1 MEFCPKCNFM
11 LYTKLSHELED
22 DETSPLKL
30 FNYCKNCGYQH
41 EVEGDN
47 KSVYKRNYE
56 NDFIA
61 DKILS
66 NKYTI
71 YDSALPRLNLKCV
84 NDQCITNND
93 DIDLNN
99 TIYIKDVPEELE
111 DSDFN
116 MEFNVLFN
124 DHMEMISDIKRV
136 QLTMAAII
144 IKQGIDKEEMVSKI
158 LDKITSPSKDSKLKG
173 LNIDKEFNKPDR
185 EVLYIKYDPEN
196 MKYLYMCV
204 NCGTSWL
211 GNN

>member
-1 MEFCPKCNFM
+1 MEFCPQCNFM
-11 LYTKLSHELED
+11 LYTKLSHEIDGD
-22 DETSPLKL
+22 DTSPLKL
-30 FNYCKNCGYQH
+30 FNYCKNCGYQN
-41 EVEGDN
+41 EVETDN

-71 YDSALPRLNLKCV
+71 YDSALPRLNLACV
-84 NDQCITNND
+84 NNDCITNHDEINND
-93 DIDLNN
+93 N
-99 TIYIKDVPEELE
+99 TIYIKDIPEELE
-111 DSDFN
+111 DQDFN
-116 MEFNVLFN
+116 DQINVEFSDLMEN
-124 DHMEMISDIKRV
+124 ISSIKRV
-136 QLTMAAII
+136 QLTMAAVILNE
-144 IKQGIDKEEMVSKI
+144 GVDK
-158 LDKITSPSKDSKLKG
+158 T
-173 LNIDKEFNKPDR
+173 EFNTKLSTKISQIDDTSSFKNISVDNTFKKPNR